1 MAGRGLRNKFGLPAE
16 IGSADSLLQALS
28 EIRTRGETLPFCW
41 ICTYSGIRPGK
52 EELNDLN
59 DDEADLSKRA
69 QLCRDLARWEAAFP
83 VFDLVIFDEAHY
95 MRNPASA
102 TSRMGTIVSNAAHAV
117 LLASATPVNNT
128 SNDLFTLLRLLD
140 PDFFDNPALFETLLR
155 ENRPAVH
162 AATLLASPT
171 PDKQAVGRCLD
182 DLKTSRFVGR
192 SPLLGLAR
200 EQLSNADLAQERTR
214 LELLETLDK
223 LNILGSYISRTRRA
237 QVKEQRPKRTPLI
250 LPVTLSPEE
259 MRFYQTVTKM
269 VRTRAAQSGS
279 TFCAF
284 HLILP
289 QQRTADCIPAMVECV
304 RSGDFGNVEE
314 LLREGFGFELDE
326 EPSGDI
332 PSLAQD
338 TLRWVFTYDFEA
350 NDSKYRALRKLVLE
364 QLPGEKIIIFAY
376 FKDTLRY
383 LHRRLQLDGLNCALI
398 HGDVPDL
405 QRDADL
411 DRFRDEEAVRALLS
425 SEVGSE
431 GIDLQFCR
439 VVVNYDLPWNPMRVE
454 QRIGRI
460 DRVGQTAKRLSIVH
474 FKIKETIEERLYE
487 RLHKKLG
494 VFKDSIGDIESILG
508 EEVQRLTMQLLS
520 RDLTPQEE
528 EELIQNTRL
537 AIENKR
543 LLAERLEAEGESLL
557 AHSDYIAEKVGQN
570 RRLGRY
576 VTPHELRQ
584 YISDFFDRS
593 FKGCVLEWD
602 FPIPRCFRLEL
613 SFPAQER
620 LADFIRRHTLDAD
633 PQYLQ
638 RRLTCT
644 STATSPSSRGSAD

>member
-1 MAGRGLRNKFGLPAE
+1 MTFQPGQLVQDINNPGRIGSITGQTRVIGDRVRWEVAFGPNERVFRPEEYLTAAIPQTTPIQERVQQGLYGRATDLRRLLTFEKLKGTLHEFIYAMDAASIDFLEYQFKPVLKFVNSPADRLLIADEVGLGKTIEAALIWLEMKARLNSRRLLVICPKMLARKWRAELRNKFGLPAE

-52 EELNDLN
+52 EELNDLD

-289 QQRTADCIPAMVECV
+289 QQRTAELHPRHGRV
-304 RSGDFGNVEE
+304 RS
-314 LLREGFGFELDE
+314 L
-326 EPSGDI
+326 
-332 PSLAQD
+332 
-338 TLRWVFTYDFEA
+338 
-350 NDSKYRALRKLVLE
+350 
-364 QLPGEKIIIFAY
+364 
-376 FKDTLRY
+376 
-383 LHRRLQLDGLNCALI
+383 RRL
-398 HGDVPDL
+398 
-405 QRDADL
+405 R
-411 DRFRDEEAVRALLS
+411 RRR
-425 SEVGSE
+425 
-431 GIDLQFCR
+431 GIAPRRLR
-439 VVVNYDLPWNPMRVE
+439 L
-454 QRIGRI
+454 RIG
-460 DRVGQTAKRLSIVH
+460 
-474 FKIKETIEERLYE
+474 
-487 RLHKKLG
+487 
-494 VFKDSIGDIESILG
+494 
-508 EEVQRLTMQLLS
+508 
-520 RDLTPQEE
+520 
-528 EELIQNTRL
+528 
-537 AIENKR
+537 
-543 LLAERLEAEGESLL
+543 
-557 AHSDYIAEKVGQN
+557 
-570 RRLGRY
+570 
-576 VTPHELRQ
+576 
-584 YISDFFDRS
+584 
-593 FKGCVLEWD
+593 
-602 FPIPRCFRLEL
+602 
-613 SFPAQER
+613 
-620 LADFIRRHTLDAD
+620 
-633 PQYLQ
+633 
-638 RRLTCT
+638 
-644 STATSPSSRGSAD
+644 